1 MIKYNTPDFIN
12 LILKLRNKMEKEN
25 DNFKIIDGKFK
36 KLEANFAI
44 LKDTSTLWSE

>member
-1 MIKYNTPDFIN
+1 
-12 LILKLRNKMEKEN
+12 MEKEN

-44 LKDTSTLWSE
+44 LKDTSTLWSEQLVKVKSNAMLIFSIP